1 MKRVKRVL
9 ALLAALALVLA
20 MAVPAFA
27 EEVTHQLK
35 VNASGENHTYQVY
48 QIFTGEMS
56 TNKAGA
62 KVLSNIKWGKNGT
75 GNTGEAVEQ
84 DTLTALES
92 ATSSDTQKLAVIKS
106 YVNWNTDVFA
116 TLNFANHYAANV
128 PAGYYLVKDKDNT
141 LNGTDE
147 AYTTFLVNVVGENV
161 ELTPKSA
168 KPSVDKFVQDEAAD
182 RDIHSDDSEG
192 WGKTADHAIN
202 ESFKFK
208 LTATLPQ
215 DVDFGAYSTYKVQ
228 FTDTMS
234 AGVTF
239 ESIDSVTVDGKNV
252 TKNDYKCTATDGQ
265 AGGEW
270 TLTIDDIKSIPD
282 VNLEDGAEIVVVYNA
297 HLNEKADVSHKND
310 DTTTNENKVY
320 LKYSNNPNTSGSG
333 EELGKTP
340 EENVWVFTYEVDNTK
355 MTGAGDTDLKPL
367 AGAGFRLYRDDK
379 CSQEID
385 LIYDETLS
393 AYRPT
398 KDGEKSEEMISAKGT
413 GIFNI
418 VGLDAGV
425 YHMRET
431 TTPTGYNTCNDVTIV
446 INARHQKTES
456 GGNNVTF
463 TKSGENAST
472 LKNIII
478 NNAGTTLPSTGGMG
492 TTVFYVVGGGLMAV
506 AVVLLVTKKRME
518 NKR

>member
-20 MAVPAFA
+20 MAVPALA
-27 EEVTHQLK
+27 DKATHQLK

-56 TNKAGA
+56 TNDAKE

-75 GNTGEAVEQ
+75 GKTGDAVE
-84 DTLTALES
+84 TSILTALES
-92 ATSSDTQKLAVIKS
+92 ATGSDTQKLEVIKS
-106 YVNWNTDVFA
+106 YVNWKTDVFA
-116 TLNFANHYAANV
+116 TLDSTNHYAANV
-128 PAGYYLVKDKDNT
+128 PAGYYLVKDEDNT

-182 RDIHSDDSEG
+182 KDIHSTDGNG

-215 DVDFGAYSTYKVQ
+215 DVNFGAYSTYKVQ

-234 AGVTF
+234 EGVTF
-239 ESIDSVTVDGKNV
+239 ESIDRVTVDGQNV
-252 TKNDYKCTATDGQ
+252 TDYDCTATAAQ

-270 TLTIDDIKSIPD
+270 TLTINDIKSISG
-282 VNLEDGAEIVVVYNA
+282 VNLDDGAEIVVVYKA
-297 HLNEKADVSHKND
+297 HLNEKAHVNHTDGA
-310 DTTTNENKVY
+310 TTNENKVY
-320 LKYSNNPNTSGSG
+320 LEYSNNPNAGGSG
-333 EELGKTP
+333 ELGKTP

-355 MTGAGDTDLKPL
+355 VKGNTENEPL
-367 AGAGFRLYRDDK
+367 AGAGFRLYKDAG
-379 CSQEID
+379 CSQEVA
-385 LIYDETLS
+385 LIYDTTLG

-398 KDGEKSEEMISAKGT
+398 KDGETGVEMKSAEET
-413 GIFNI
+413 GKFNI

-425 YHMRET
+425 YYMRET
-431 TTPTGYNTCNDVTIV
+431 TTPTGYNTCDDVRIV
-446 INARHQKTES
+446 INARHQKTEAS
-456 GGNNVTF
+456 NNVTF
-463 TKSGENAST
+463 TNSGENASNLT
-472 LKNIII
+472 NTIV

>member
-1 MKRVKRVL
+1 M
-9 ALLAALALVLA
+9 ALLAAFALVLA
-20 MAVPAFA
+20 MAVPAWA
-27 EEVTHQLK
+27 EEATHQLK
-35 VNASGENHTYQVY
+35 VNASGENHVYKVY

-56 TNKAGA
+56 TNEAGA
-62 KVLSNIKWGKNGT
+62 KVLSNIKWGANGT
-75 GNTGEAVEQ
+75 RKIGDAVETGILT
-84 DTLTALES
+84 TLEG
-92 ATSSDTQKLAVIKS
+92 ATGSDTKKLEAIQKF
-106 YVNWNTDVFA
+106 VNLNTDAFA
-116 TLNFANHYAANV
+116 TLNHENSYAANV
-128 PAGYYLVKDKDNT
+128 PAGYYLVKDEDNT
-141 LNGTDE
+141 LNGKDE
-147 AYTTFLVNVVGENV
+147 AYTTFLVNVVGADVALN
-161 ELTPKSA
+161 PKSA

-182 RDIHSDDSEG
+182 RDIDSKDSNG

-208 LTATLPQ
+208 LTATLTQ

-234 AGVTF
+234 EGVTF
-239 ESIDSVTVDGKNV
+239 ESIDSVTVDGHNV
-252 TKNDYKCTATDGQ
+252 TDYVCTATAGQ

-270 TLTIDDIKSIPD
+270 TLTINDIKSIPD
-282 VNLEDGAEIVVVYNA
+282 VNLENGAEIVVVYNA
-297 HLNEKADVSHKND
+297 HLNEKAYVNHEDGA
-310 DTTTNENKVY
+310 TTNENKVY
-320 LKYSNNPNTSGSG
+320 LKYSNNPNASGS

-340 EENVWVFTYEVDNTK
+340 EENVWVFTYEVDNIK

-367 AGAGFRLYRDDK
+367 AGAGFRLYGDVGCNK
-379 CSQEID
+379 EIA
-385 LIYDETLS
+385 LIYDPTLK

-398 KDGEKSEEMISAKGT
+398 KDDETGVEMKSAEGT

-425 YHMRET
+425 YYMRET

-446 INARHQKTES
+446 INVRHQKTGTS
-456 GGNNVTF
+456 NNVTF
-463 TKSGENAST
+463 TRSGENTST

>member
-9 ALLAALALVLA
+9 ALLAAFALVLA

-27 EEVTHQLK
+27 NGATYQLK
-35 VNASGENHTYQVY
+35 VNASGTNHTYKVY

-56 TNKAGA
+56 TNEAGA

-75 GNTGEAVEQ
+75 RKTGDAVEAG
-84 DTLTALES
+84 TLTALES
-92 ATSSDTQKLAVIKS
+92 ATGSDTQKLAVINN
-106 YVNWNTDVFA
+106 YVKLDTDAFA
-116 TLNFANHYAANV
+116 TLNSANSYAANV
-128 PAGYYLVKDKDNT
+128 PAGYYLVKDADST
-141 LNGTDE
+141 LNGKDE
-147 AYTTFLVNVVGENV
+147 AYTTFLVNVVGESV

-168 KPSVDKFVQDEAAD
+168 KPRVDKFVQDEAAD
-182 RDIHSDDSEG
+182 RDIYSTDSDG

-239 ESIDSVTVDGKNV
+239 ESIDSVTVDGQNV
-252 TKNDYKCTATDGQ
+252 TDYVCTATAAQ

-270 TLTIDDIKSIPD
+270 TLTINDIKSISG
-282 VNLEDGAEIVVVYNA
+282 VNLNDGAEIVVVYKA
-297 HLNEKADVSHKND
+297 HLNEKAYVNHENGA
-310 DTTTNENKVY
+310 TTNENKVY
-320 LKYSNNPNTSGSG
+320 LEYSNNPNANGSS
-333 EELGKTP
+333 ELGKTP
-340 EENVWVFTYEVDNTK
+340 KENVWVFTYRVNNTK
-355 MTGAGDTDLKPL
+355 VTGDTAYKPL
-367 AGAGFRLYRDDK
+367 AGAGFRLYQDDK
-379 CSQEID
+379 CSQEVA
-385 LIYDETLS
+385 LIFDTTLK

-398 KDGEKSEEMISAKGT
+398 KTGETGVEMKSAEGT
-413 GIFNI
+413 GKFDI

-425 YHMRET
+425 YYMRET

-456 GGNNVTF
+456 GGSNVTF
-463 TKSGENAST
+463 TDGDENGSNLT
-472 LKNIII
+472 NIIV

>member
-9 ALLAALALVLA
+9 ALLAAFALVLA

-27 EEVTHQLK
+27 DGATHQLK
-35 VNASGENHTYQVY
+35 VNASGTNHTYKVY
-48 QIFTGEMS
+48 QIFSGEMS
-56 TNKAGA
+56 INEAGA
-62 KVLSNIKWGKNGT
+62 KVLSNIKWGANGT
-75 GNTGEAVEQ
+75 GKTGDAVEKGI
-84 DTLTALES
+84 LTALEG
-92 ATSSDTQKLAVIKS
+92 ATGSDTQKLAVIKN
-106 YVNWNTDVFA
+106 YVNLDTDVFA
-116 TLNFANHYAANV
+116 TLDSANRYVANV
-128 PAGYYLVKDKDNT
+128 PAGYYLVKDADNT

-161 ELTPKSA
+161 VLTPKSA

-182 RDIHSDDSEG
+182 KDIHSTDSDG

-215 DVDFGAYSTYKVQ
+215 DVNFGAYSTYKVK

-239 ESIDSVTVDGKNV
+239 ESIDSVTVDGQNV
-252 TKNDYKCTATDGQ
+252 TDYVCTATADQ

-270 TLTIDDIKSIPD
+270 TLTINDIKSISGVSFD
-282 VNLEDGAEIVVVYNA
+282 NGAEIVVVYKA
-297 HLNEKADVSHKND
+297 HLNEKAHVNHENGA
-310 DTTTNENKVY
+310 TTNENKVY
-320 LKYSNNPNTSGSG
+320 LEYSNNPNASGSG
-333 EELGKTP
+333 ELGKTP
-340 EENVWVFTYEVDNTK
+340 EENVWVFTYKVDNTK
-355 MTGAGDTDLKPL
+355 VKGNTENEPL
-367 AGAGFRLYRDDK
+367 AGAGFRLYQDVG
-379 CSQEID
+379 CSQEVA
-385 LIYDETLS
+385 LIYDTTLS

-398 KDGEKSEEMISAKGT
+398 KADEIGVEMKSAEET
-413 GIFNI
+413 GKFNI

-425 YHMRET
+425 YYMRET
-431 TTPTGYNTCNDVTIV
+431 TTPTGYNTCDDVKIV
-446 INARHQKTES
+446 INASHQKTES
-456 GGNNVTF
+456 GNNVTF
-463 TKSGENAST
+463 TNSGENASNLT
-472 LKNIII
+472 NTIV

>member
-9 ALLAALALVLA
+9 ALLAAFALVLA
-20 MAVPAFA
+20 MAVPAWA
-27 EEVTHQLK
+27 EEATHQLK
-35 VNASGENHTYQVY
+35 VNASGENHVYKVY

-56 TNKAGA
+56 TNEAGA
-62 KVLSNIKWGKNGT
+62 KVLSNIKWGANGT
-75 GNTGEAVEQ
+75 RKIGDAVETGILT
-84 DTLTALES
+84 TLEG
-92 ATSSDTQKLAVIKS
+92 ATGSDTKKLEAIQKF
-106 YVNWNTDVFA
+106 VNLNTDAFA
-116 TLNFANHYAANV
+116 TLNHENSYAANV
-128 PAGYYLVKDKDNT
+128 PAGYYLVKDEDNT
-141 LNGTDE
+141 LNGKDE
-147 AYTTFLVNVVGENV
+147 AYTTFLVNVVGADVALN
-161 ELTPKSA
+161 PKSA

-182 RDIHSDDSEG
+182 RDIDSKDSNG

-208 LTATLPQ
+208 LTATLTQ
-215 DVDFGAYSTYKVQ
+215 DVDFGAYSTYKVK

-234 AGVTF
+234 EGVTF
-239 ESIDSVTVDGKNV
+239 ESIDSVTVDGHNV
-252 TKNDYKCTATDGQ
+252 TDYVCTATAGQ

-270 TLTIDDIKSIPD
+270 TLTINDIKSISG
-282 VNLEDGAEIVVVYNA
+282 VNLNDGAEIVVVYNA
-297 HLNEKADVSHKND
+297 HLNEKAFVNHKND

-320 LKYSNNPNTSGSG
+320 LEYSNNPNASG
-333 EELGKTP
+333 ELGKTP
-340 EENVWVFTYEVDNTK
+340 EENVWVFTYEVDNKKVKASDYT
-355 MTGAGDTDLKPL
+355 PL
-367 AGAGFRLYRDDK
+367 AGAGFHLYTDAE
-379 CSQEID
+379 CSHEVA

-446 INARHQKTES
+446 INARHQKTGS
-456 GGNNVTF
+456 SNKVTF
-463 TKSGENAST
+463 TEDSNLT
-472 LKNIII
+472 YIIE

>member
-9 ALLAALALVLA
+9 ALLAAFALVLA
-20 MAVPAFA
+20 MAVPAWA
-27 EEVTHQLK
+27 EEATHQLK
-35 VNASGENHTYQVY
+35 VKASGANHTYKVY

-56 TNKAGA
+56 TNDAKA
-62 KVLSNIKWGKNGT
+62 KVLSNVKWGKNGT
-75 GNTGEAVEQ
+75 GKIGGAVEAGI
-84 DTLTALES
+84 LTALES
-92 ATSSDTQKLAVIKS
+92 ATGSDTQKLAVINN
-106 YVNWNTDVFA
+106 YVKLDTDAFA
-116 TLNFANHYAANV
+116 TLNSKNDYAASV
-128 PAGYYLVKDKDNT
+128 PAGYYLVKDEDNT
-141 LNGTDE
+141 LNGEDE
-147 AYTTFLVNVVGENV
+147 AYTTFLVNVVGEDV
-161 ELTPKSA
+161 TLTPKSA
-168 KPSVDKFVQDEAAD
+168 KPSVNKFVQDEPAD
-182 RDIHSDDSEG
+182 QDIHSTGSDG

-208 LTATLPQ
+208 LTATLPL
-215 DVDFGAYSTYKVQ
+215 DVNFGAYSTYKVQ

-239 ESIDSVTVDGKNV
+239 ESIDSVKVDGQNV
-252 TKNDYKCTATDGQ
+252 TGYECTAAAGQ

-270 TLTIDDIKSIPD
+270 TLTINDIKSISG
-282 VNLEDGAEIVVVYNA
+282 VNLNDGAEIVVVYNA
-297 HLNEKADVSHKND
+297 HLNEKADVNHED
-310 DTTTNENKVY
+310 GATTNENKVY
-320 LKYSNNPNTSGSG
+320 LKYSNNPNASGS

-340 EENVWVFTYEVDNTK
+340 EENVWVFTYRVNNTK
-355 MTGAGDTDLKPL
+355 VTGKNDYVPL
-367 AGAGFRLYRDDK
+367 AGAGFRLYTDAG
-379 CSQEID
+379 CNHEVA

-398 KDGEKSEEMISAKGT
+398 KGKETGVEMKSAEKT
-413 GIFNI
+413 GKFDI

-425 YHMRET
+425 YYMRET

-446 INARHQKTES
+446 IDAKHQKTES

-463 TKSGENAST
+463 TKDGENAST
-472 LKNIII
+472 LTNIIV

>member
-1 MKRVKRVL
+1 ML
-9 ALLAALALVLA
+9 ALLAAFALVLA
-20 MAVPAFA
+20 MAVPAWA
-27 EEVTHQLK
+27 DGATHQLK

-56 TNKAGA
+56 TNDAKE

-75 GNTGEAVEQ
+75 GKTGDAVE
-84 DTLTALES
+84 TSILTALES
-92 ATSSDTQKLAVIKS
+92 ATGSDTQKLEVIKS
-106 YVNWNTDVFA
+106 YVNWKTDVFA
-116 TLNFANHYAANV
+116 TLDSTNHYAANV
-128 PAGYYLVKDKDNT
+128 PAGYYLVKDKDDT
-141 LNGTDE
+141 LNGKDE
-147 AYTTFLVNVVGENV
+147 AYTTFLVNVVGADV
-161 ELTPKSA
+161 ELNPKSA
-168 KPSVDKFVQDEAAD
+168 KPRVDKFVQDEAAD
-182 RDIHSDDSEG
+182 QDIDSKDGDG

-208 LTATLPQ
+208 LTATLPL

-239 ESIDSVTVDGKNV
+239 ESIDSVTVDGHNV
-252 TKNDYKCTATDGQ
+252 TETDYDCTATAGQ
-265 AGGEW
+265 AGKDW
-270 TLTIDDIKSIPD
+270 TLTINNIKGISG
-282 VNLEDGAEIVVVYNA
+282 VNLEDSAEIVVVYNA
-297 HLNEKADVSHKND
+297 HLNEKAFVNHKDD

-320 LKYSNNPNTSGSG
+320 LEYSNNPNASG
-333 EELGKTP
+333 ELGKTP
-340 EENVWVFTYEVDNTK
+340 EENVWVFTYEVDNKKVKASDYT
-355 MTGAGDTDLKPL
+355 PL

-379 CSQEID
+379 CSQEVA

-398 KDGEKSEEMISAKGT
+398 KDKETGVEMKSAKGT
-413 GIFNI
+413 GVFNI

-446 INARHQKTES
+446 INARHQKTGS
-456 GGNNVTF
+456 SNKVTF
-463 TKSGENAST
+463 TEDSNLT
-472 LKNIII
+472 YIIE

>member
-20 MAVPAFA
+20 MAVPAWA
-27 EEVTHQLK
+27 DEVTHQLK

-56 TNKAGA
+56 TNEAKE

-75 GNTGEAVEQ
+75 RKTGDAVE
-84 DTLTALES
+84 TGILTALES
-92 ATSSDTQKLAVIKS
+92 ATGSDTQKLAVIKS
-106 YVNWNTDVFA
+106 YVNPDTEAFA
-116 TLNFANHYAANV
+116 TLNHENSYAANV
-128 PAGYYLVKDKDNT
+128 PAGYYLVKDKDGT
-141 LNGTDE
+141 LNGKDE
-147 AYTTFLVNVVGENV
+147 AYTTFLVNVVGADV

-182 RDIHSDDSEG
+182 RDIHSTDSNG

-215 DVDFGAYSTYKVQ
+215 DVAFGAYSTYKVQ

-239 ESIDSVTVDGKNV
+239 ESIDSVKVDGQNV
-252 TKNDYKCTATDGQ
+252 TGYECTATAGQ

-270 TLTIDDIKSIPD
+270 TLTINDIKSISG
-282 VNLEDGAEIVVVYNA
+282 VNLNDGAEIVVVYNA
-297 HLNEKADVSHKND
+297 HLNEKAYVNNEDGA
-310 DTTTNENKVY
+310 TTNENKVY
-320 LKYSNNPNTSGSG
+320 LKYSNNPNASGS

-340 EENVWVFTYEVDNTK
+340 EENVWVFTYRVNNTK
-355 MTGAGDTDLKPL
+355 VTGKNDYVPL
-367 AGAGFRLYRDDK
+367 AGAGFRLYTDAE
-379 CSQEID
+379 CSHELA

-398 KDGEKSEEMISAKGT
+398 KGKETGVEMKSAEKT
-413 GIFNI
+413 GKFDI

-425 YHMRET
+425 YYMRET

-446 INARHQKTES
+446 IDAKHQKTES

-463 TKSGENAST
+463 TKDGENAST
-472 LKNIII
+472 LTNIIV

>member
-9 ALLAALALVLA
+9 ALLAAFALVLA
-20 MAVPAFA
+20 MAVPAWA
-27 EEVTHQLK
+27 EEATYQLK
-35 VNASGENHTYQVY
+35 VKASGTNHTYKVY

-56 TNKAGA
+56 TNDAKA
-62 KVLSNIKWGKNGT
+62 KVLSNVKWGKNGT
-75 GNTGEAVEQ
+75 GNIGGAVE
-84 DTLTALES
+84 TGILTALES
-92 ATSSDTQKLAVIKS
+92 ATGSDTEKLAVIKS
-106 YVNWNTDVFA
+106 YVNLNTEVFA
-116 TLNFANHYAANV
+116 TLDSTNSYAANV
-128 PAGYYLVKDKDNT
+128 PAGYYLVKDADNT
-141 LNGTDE
+141 LNGEDE

-161 ELTPKSA
+161 TLTPKSA
-168 KPSVDKFVQDEAAD
+168 KPSVNKFVQDEAAD
-182 RDIHSDDSEG
+182 KDTDSDNSEG

-215 DVDFGAYSTYKVQ
+215 DVAFGAYSTYKVQ

-239 ESIDSVTVDGKNV
+239 ESIDSVTVDGKEV
-252 TKNDYKCTATDGQ
+252 TGADYDCTATAGQ
-265 AGGEW
+265 AGKNW
-270 TLTIDDIKSIPD
+270 TLTINDIKNISG
-282 VNLEDGAEIVVVYNA
+282 VNLNDGAEIVVVYNA
-297 HLNEKADVSHKND
+297 HLNEKAYVNHEDGA
-310 DTTTNENKVY
+310 TTNENKVY
-320 LKYSNNPNTSGSG
+320 LEYSNNPNASG
-333 EELGKTP
+333 ELGKTP

-355 MTGAGDTDLKPL
+355 MTEAGDNDLKPL
-367 AGAGFRLYRDDK
+367 AGAGFRLYTDAE
-379 CSQEID
+379 CSQEVA
-385 LIYDETLS
+385 LIYDTTLK

-398 KDGEKSEEMISAKGT
+398 KTGEKSEEMKSAEGT

-425 YHMRET
+425 YYMRET
-431 TTPTGYNTCNDVTIV
+431 TTPTGYNTCNDVMIV
-446 INARHQKTES
+446 INASHQKTGTS
-456 GGNNVTF
+456 NNVTF
-463 TKSGENAST
+463 TKDGENAST

>member
-9 ALLAALALVLA
+9 ALLAAFALVLA
-20 MAVPAFA
+20 MAVPAWA
-27 EEVTHQLK
+27 EEATYQLK
-35 VNASGENHTYQVY
+35 VKASGENHTYKVY

-56 TNKAGA
+56 TNEAGA
-62 KVLSNIKWGKNGT
+62 KVLSNIKWGANGT
-75 GNTGEAVEQ
+75 RKTGDAVE
-84 DTLTALES
+84 TGILTALES
-92 ATSSDTQKLAVIKS
+92 ATGSDTKKLEAIQKF
-106 YVNWNTDVFA
+106 VNLNTDAFA
-116 TLNFANHYAANV
+116 TLNHENSYAANV
-128 PAGYYLVKDKDNT
+128 PAGYYLVKDEDNT
-141 LNGTDE
+141 LNGKDE

-168 KPSVDKFVQDEAAD
+168 KPRVDKFVQDEPAD
-182 RDIHSDDSEG
+182 KDIDSDDSEG

-208 LTATLPQ
+208 LTATLPL
-215 DVDFGAYSTYKVQ
+215 DVDFGAYSTYKVK

-239 ESIDSVTVDGKNV
+239 ESIDSVTVDGHNV
-252 TKNDYKCTATDGQ
+252 AKTDYECTATAGQ
-265 AGGEW
+265 ESGEW
-270 TLTIDDIKSIPD
+270 TLTINDIKSIPG
-282 VNLEDGAEIVVVYNA
+282 VNLNDGAEIVVVYNA
-297 HLNEKADVSHKND
+297 HLNEKAFVNHEDGA
-310 DTTTNENKVY
+310 TTNENKVY
-320 LKYSNNPNTSGSG
+320 LEYSNNPNTSGSG

-340 EENVWVFTYEVDNTK
+340 TENVWVFTYKVDNK
-355 MTGAGDTDLKPL
+355 KVKASDYKPL

-385 LIYDETLS
+385 LIYDATRG

-398 KDGEKSEEMISAKGT
+398 KTGENKEEMKSAEET

-418 VGLDAGV
+418 IGLDAGV
-425 YHMRET
+425 YYMRET

-446 INARHQKTES
+446 INTSHQKTGS
-456 GGNNVTF
+456 SNKVTF

-472 LKNIII
+472 LKNIIE

>member
-9 ALLAALALVLA
+9 ALLAAFALVLA

-27 EEVTHQLK
+27 DKATYQLK
-35 VNASGENHTYQVY
+35 VKASGANHTYKVY

-62 KVLSNIKWGKNGT
+62 KVLSNIKWGANGT
-75 GNTGEAVEQ
+75 EKTGEAVEAGI
-84 DTLTALES
+84 LTALES
-92 ATSSDTQKLAVIKS
+92 ATGSDTQKLEVIKN
-106 YVNWNTDVFA
+106 YVKLDTNAFA
-116 TLNFANHYAANV
+116 TLDSKNNYAENV
-128 PAGYYLVKDKDNT
+128 PAGYYLVKDADNT
-141 LNGTDE
+141 LNGEDE
-147 AYTTFLVNVVGENV
+147 AYTTFLVNVVGEDV
-161 ELTPKSA
+161 TLTPKSA

-182 RDIHSDDSEG
+182 RDIHSTDGDG

-208 LTATLPQ
+208 LTATLPL
-215 DVDFGAYSTYKVQ
+215 DANFGAYSTYKVQ

-234 AGVTF
+234 EGVTF
-239 ESIDSVTVDGKNV
+239 ESIDSVKVDGQKV
-252 TKNDYKCTATDGQ
+252 TDYDCTATAGK

-270 TLTIDDIKSIPD
+270 TLTIKDIKSISG

-297 HLNEKADVSHKND
+297 HLNEKADVNHED
-310 DTTTNENKVY
+310 GATTNENKVY
-320 LKYSNNPNTSGSG
+320 LEYSNNPNASG
-333 EELGKTP
+333 ELGKTP
-340 EENVWVFTYEVDNTK
+340 EENVWVFTYGVNNKKVTEV
-355 MTGAGDTDLKPL
+355 TGETAYVPL
-367 AGAGFRLYRDDK
+367 AGAGFRLYTDAE
-379 CSQEID
+379 CIHEVA

-398 KDGEKSEEMISAKGT
+398 KTGEKSEEMISAKGT

-431 TTPTGYNTCNDVTIV
+431 TTPTGYNTCNDVPIV
-446 INARHQKTES
+446 IDAKHQKTGTS
-456 GGNNVTF
+456 NNVTF
-463 TKSGENAST
+463 TEDSSLAYTIVNK
-472 LKNIII
+472 
-478 NNAGTTLPSTGGMG
+478 AGTTLPSTGGMG

>member
-9 ALLAALALVLA
+9 ALLAAFALVLA

-27 EEVTHQLK
+27 EEATHQLK
-35 VNASGENHTYQVY
+35 VKASGENHTYQVY

-56 TNKAGA
+56 TNKAKE

-75 GNTGEAVEQ
+75 GNTGDAVEAGI
-84 DTLTALES
+84 LTALES
-92 ATSSDTQKLAVIKS
+92 ATGSDTHKLAVIKN
-106 YVNWNTDVFA
+106 YVKLDTDAFA
-116 TLNFANHYAANV
+116 TLNSANSYAANV
-128 PAGYYLVKDKDNT
+128 PAGYYLVKDADST
-141 LNGTDE
+141 LNEKDE
-147 AYTTFLVNVVGENV
+147 AYTTFLVNVVGEDV
-161 ELTPKSA
+161 TLTPKSA
-168 KPSVDKFVQDEAAD
+168 KPSVNKFVQDEAAD
-182 RDIHSDDSEG
+182 KDTDSNDSEG

-208 LTATLPQ
+208 LTATLPL
-215 DVDFGAYSTYKVQ
+215 DVNFGAYSTYKVQ

-239 ESIDSVTVDGKNV
+239 ESIDSVTVDGQKV
-252 TKNDYKCTATDGQ
+252 TDYDCTATAGQ

-270 TLTIDDIKSIPD
+270 TLTINDIKSISG
-282 VNLEDGAEIVVVYNA
+282 VNLNDGAEIVVVYKA
-297 HLNEKADVSHKND
+297 HLNENAFVNHENGA
-310 DTTTNENKVY
+310 TTNENKVY
-320 LKYSNNPNTSGSG
+320 LKYSNNPNASGSG

-340 EENVWVFTYEVDNTK
+340 EENVWVFTYRVNNTK
-355 MTGAGDTDLKPL
+355 VTGDTAYKPL
-367 AGAGFRLYRDDK
+367 AGAGFRLYQDDK
-379 CSQEID
+379 CSQEVA
-385 LIYDETLS
+385 LIFDTTLK

-398 KDGEKSEEMISAKGT
+398 KTGETGVEMKSAEGT
-413 GIFNI
+413 GKFDI

-425 YHMRET
+425 YYMRET

-456 GGNNVTF
+456 GGSNVTF
-463 TKSGENAST
+463 TDGDENGSNLT
-472 LKNIII
+472 NIIV

>member
-1 MKRVKRVL
+1 ML
-9 ALLAALALVLA
+9 ALLAAFALVLA

-27 EEVTHQLK
+27 DEVTHQLK
-35 VNASGENHTYQVY
+35 VNASGENHTYKVY

-56 TNKAGA
+56 TNEAGA
-62 KVLSNIKWGKNGT
+62 KVLSNIKWGANGT
-75 GNTGEAVEQ
+75 RKTGDAVE
-84 DTLTALES
+84 TGILTALES
-92 ATSSDTQKLAVIKS
+92 ATGSDTKKLEAIQKF
-106 YVNWNTDVFA
+106 VNLNTDAFA
-116 TLNFANHYAANV
+116 TLNHENSYAANV
-128 PAGYYLVKDKDNT
+128 PAGYYLVKDEDNT
-141 LNGTDE
+141 LNGKDE

-168 KPSVDKFVQDEAAD
+168 KPRVNKFVQDEAAD
-182 RDIHSDDSEG
+182 QDIDSNDGEG

-208 LTATLPQ
+208 LTATLPL

-239 ESIDSVTVDGKNV
+239 ESIDSVTVDGQNV
-252 TKNDYKCTATDGQ
+252 TKNDYKCTATAGQ
-265 AGGEW
+265 ESGEW

-320 LKYSNNPNTSGSG
+320 LKYSNNPNASG
-333 EELGKTP
+333 ELGKTP
-340 EENVWVFTYEVDNTK
+340 EENVWVFTYEVDNKKVKASDYT
-355 MTGAGDTDLKPL
+355 PL

-379 CSQEID
+379 CSQEVA

-398 KDGEKSEEMISAKGT
+398 KDKETGVEMKSAKGT
-413 GIFNI
+413 GVFNI

-446 INARHQKTES
+446 INARHQKTGS
-456 GGNNVTF
+456 SNKVTF
-463 TKSGENAST
+463 TEDSNLT
-472 LKNIII
+472 YIIE

>member
-9 ALLAALALVLA
+9 ALLAAFALVLA

-27 EEVTHQLK
+27 DGVTHQLK
-35 VNASGENHTYQVY
+35 VNASGENHTYKVY
-48 QIFTGEMS
+48 QIFTGEVS
-56 TNKAGA
+56 TNEAEA
-62 KVLSNIKWGKNGT
+62 KVLSNVKWGKNGT
-75 GNTGEAVEQ
+75 KKTGDAVEAGI
-84 DTLTALES
+84 LTALES
-92 ATSSDTQKLAVIKS
+92 ATGSDTQKLEVIKN
-106 YVNWNTDVFA
+106 YVNLNTDVFA
-116 TLNFANHYAANV
+116 TLDSENNYAANV
-128 PAGYYLVKDKDNT
+128 PAGYYLVKDADNT
-141 LNGTDE
+141 LNGKDE
-147 AYTTFLVNVVGENV
+147 AYTTFLVNVVGADV
-161 ELTPKSA
+161 ELKPKSA

-182 RDIHSDDSEG
+182 RDIDSEDSDG

-208 LTATLPQ
+208 LTATLPL
-215 DVDFGAYSTYKVQ
+215 DANFGAYETYKVQ

-239 ESIDSVTVDGKNV
+239 ESIDSVTVNGQNV
-252 TKNDYKCTATDGQ
+252 TGYVCSATAGQ

-270 TLTIDDIKSIPD
+270 TLTINDIKSISG
-282 VNLEDGAEIVVVYNA
+282 VNLNKGAEIVVVYKA
-297 HLNEKADVSHKND
+297 HLNEKAYVNHEIGA
-310 DTTTNENKVY
+310 TTNENKVY
-320 LKYSNNPNTSGSG
+320 LEYSNNPNASG
-333 EELGKTP
+333 ELGKTP
-340 EENVWVFTYEVDNTK
+340 EENVWVFTYGVDNK
-355 MTGAGDTDLKPL
+355 KVKATDYKPL
-367 AGAGFRLYRDDK
+367 AGAGFRLYTDAE
-379 CSQEID
+379 CSHEVA

-398 KDGEKSEEMISAKGT
+398 KDKETGVEMKSAEGT
-413 GIFNI
+413 GKFNI

-425 YHMRET
+425 YYMRET

-446 INARHQKTES
+446 INAKHQKTES
-456 GGNNVTF
+456 GSNVTF
-463 TKSGENAST
+463 TEESSLGYTIE
-472 LKNIII
+472 

>member
-9 ALLAALALVLA
+9 ALLAAFALVLA

-35 VNASGENHTYQVY
+35 VKASGTNHTYKVY
-48 QIFTGEMS
+48 QIFSGEMS
-56 TNKAGA
+56 TNEAGA
-62 KVLSNIKWGKNGT
+62 KVLSNVKWGKNGT
-75 GNTGEAVEQ
+75 KKTGDAVE
-84 DTLTALES
+84 TGILTALES
-92 ATSSDTQKLAVIKS
+92 ATGSDTQKLAVIKN
-106 YVNWNTDVFA
+106 YVNLNTDAFA
-116 TLNFANHYAANV
+116 TLNSANDYAASV
-128 PAGYYLVKDKDNT
+128 PAGYYLVKDEDNT
-141 LNGTDE
+141 LNGKDE

-168 KPSVDKFVQDEAAD
+168 KPSVDKFVQDEVAD
-182 RDIHSDDSEG
+182 RDIHSNDSDG

-208 LTATLPQ
+208 LTATLPP
-215 DVDFGAYSTYKVQ
+215 DVAFDAYSTYKVK

-234 AGVTF
+234 KGVTF
-239 ESIDSVTVDGKNV
+239 ESIDTVTVDGQNV
-252 TKNDYKCTATDGQ
+252 TNYDCTATAGQ
-265 AGGEW
+265 AGEKW
-270 TLTIDDIKSIPD
+270 TLTINDIKSISG
-282 VNLEDGAEIVVVYNA
+282 VNLNDGAEIVVVYNA
-297 HLNEKADVSHKND
+297 HLNENADVNHED
-310 DTTTNENKVY
+310 GATTNENKVY
-320 LKYSNNPNTSGSG
+320 LEYSNNPNASG
-333 EELGKTP
+333 ELGKTP

-355 MTGAGDTDLKPL
+355 MTGAGDADLKPL
-367 AGAGFRLYRDDK
+367 AGAGFRLYQDDK
-379 CSQEID
+379 CSQEIA
-385 LIYDETLS
+385 LIYDATRG

-398 KDGEKSEEMISAKGT
+398 KTGEKSEEMKSAEGT

-425 YHMRET
+425 YYMRET
-431 TTPTGYNTCNDVTIV
+431 TTPTGYNTCNDVMIV
-446 INARHQKTES
+446 INASHEKTGTS
-456 GGNNVTF
+456 NNVTF
-463 TKSGENAST
+463 TKSGENTST

>member
-1 MKRVKRVL
+1 MKKVKRML
-9 ALLAALALVLA
+9 ALLAAFALVLA

-35 VNASGENHTYQVY
+35 VNASGENHTYKVY

-56 TNKAGA
+56 TNEAGA
-62 KVLSNIKWGKNGT
+62 KVLSNIKWGANGT
-75 GNTGEAVEQ
+75 GKTGDAVE
-84 DTLTALES
+84 TGILTALES
-92 ATSSDTQKLAVIKS
+92 ATGSDTQKLAVIKN
-106 YVNWNTDVFA
+106 YVNLNTDVFA
-116 TLNFANHYAANV
+116 TLNSKNNYAENV
-128 PAGYYLVKDKDNT
+128 PAGYYLVKDEDNT
-141 LNGTDE
+141 LNGKDE

-168 KPSVDKFVQDEAAD
+168 KPSVNKFVQDEAAD
-182 RDIHSDDSEG
+182 KDTDSNDSEG

-208 LTATLPQ
+208 LTATLPL
-215 DVDFGAYSTYKVQ
+215 DVNFGAYSTYKVK

-239 ESIDSVTVDGKNV
+239 ESIDSVTVGGQNV
-252 TKNDYKCTATDGQ
+252 TDYVCTATAGQ

-270 TLTIDDIKSIPD
+270 TLTINDIKSISG
-282 VNLEDGAEIVVVYNA
+282 VNLDNGAEIVVVYKA
-297 HLNEKADVSHKND
+297 HLNEKADVKHED
-310 DTTTNENKVY
+310 GETTNENKVY
-320 LKYSNNPNTSGSG
+320 LEYSNNPNASGS

-340 EENVWVFTYEVDNTK
+340 EENVWVFTYRVNNTK
-355 MTGAGDTDLKPL
+355 VTGKNDYVPL
-367 AGAGFRLYRDDK
+367 AGAGFRLYTDAE
-379 CSQEID
+379 CSHEVA

-398 KDGEKSEEMISAKGT
+398 KDKETGVEMKSAEKT
-413 GIFNI
+413 GKFDI

-425 YHMRET
+425 YYMRET

-446 INARHQKTES
+446 IDAKHQKTES

-463 TKSGENAST
+463 TKDGENAST
-472 LKNIII
+472 LTNIIV

>member
-9 ALLAALALVLA
+9 ALLAAFALVLA
-20 MAVPAFA
+20 MAVPAWA
-27 EEVTHQLK
+27 DEATYQLK
-35 VNASGENHTYQVY
+35 VKASGENHTYKVY

-56 TNKAGA
+56 TNDAKA
-62 KVLSNIKWGKNGT
+62 KVLSNVKWGKNGT
-75 GNTGEAVEQ
+75 GKTGDAVEAG
-84 DTLTALES
+84 TLTALES
-92 ATSSDTQKLAVIKS
+92 ATGSDTEKLAVIKN
-106 YVNWNTDVFA
+106 YVNLNTDVFA
-116 TLNFANHYAANV
+116 TLDSANNYAAKV
-128 PAGYYLVKDKDNT
+128 PAGYYLVKDADNT
-141 LNGTDE
+141 LNGEDE

-161 ELTPKSA
+161 TLTPKSA
-168 KPSVDKFVQDEAAD
+168 KPSVNKFVQDEAAD
-182 RDIHSDDSEG
+182 KDTDSNDSEG

-215 DVDFGAYSTYKVQ
+215 DVAFGAYSTYKVQ

-239 ESIDSVTVDGKNV
+239 ESIDSVTVDGQNV
-252 TKNDYKCTATDGQ
+252 TGYEYTATAGQ

-270 TLTIDDIKSIPD
+270 TLTINDIKSISG
-282 VNLEDGAEIVVVYNA
+282 VNLNDGAEIVVVYNA
-297 HLNEKADVSHKND
+297 HLNEKAYVNHEDGA
-310 DTTTNENKVY
+310 TTNENKVY
-320 LKYSNNPNTSGSG
+320 LKYSNNPNASGS

-340 EENVWVFTYEVDNTK
+340 EENVWVFTYRVNNTK
-355 MTGAGDTDLKPL
+355 VTGKNDYVPL
-367 AGAGFRLYRDDK
+367 AGAGFRLYTDAE
-379 CSQEID
+379 CSHEVA
-385 LIYDETLS
+385 LIYDATLG

-398 KDGEKSEEMISAKGT
+398 KTGETGVEMKSAENT
-413 GIFNI
+413 GKFNI

-425 YHMRET
+425 YYMRET
-431 TTPTGYNTCNDVTIV
+431 TTPTGYNTCDDVRIV

-456 GGNNVTF
+456 GNNVTF
-463 TKSGENAST
+463 TNSGENASNLT
-472 LKNIII
+472 NTII